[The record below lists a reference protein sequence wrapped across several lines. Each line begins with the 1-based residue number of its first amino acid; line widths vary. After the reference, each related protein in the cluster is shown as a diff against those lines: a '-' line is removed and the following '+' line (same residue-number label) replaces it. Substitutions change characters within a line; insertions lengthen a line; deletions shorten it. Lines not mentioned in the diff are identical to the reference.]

1 MAKKATTQPVEL
13 LELDYQLAEL
23 PSSQHRA
30 GLAGLVLMVKWLARQ
45 GTNKGI
51 CELTRLDA
59 LGATLK
65 INEAGLEAL
74 FNEVYA
80 ATGEEQARP
89 QPFKNK
95 NKEIVPPLREEIK
108 QETDPK
114 SGKTKEKTVYIYPVV
129 IPKGAFLLDLD
140 PSANGN
146 NGVWVKLWRDM
157 IWNIFRGVPATRKP
171 FEDRAEGRHSN
182 DASDTWNDLTQP
194 LNYSVDLPS
203 TYYIGAQANNAE
215 NVPFKDRARF
225 QFLLHF
231 WPFAAQTYIP
241 ALINNEGE
249 RDFVGYALAIPDVA
263 NLEWFCEEL
272 PQALK
277 HNRGVELSG
286 YRPRDSVV
294 DLAVESALDI
304 LSLLQARIATHQ
316 GAQATGDL
324 VLGIDVVHVE
334 KQGNVIKVLGT
345 ARLDPE
351 ASMIDEYA
359 RLRHSLWN
367 PLFRK
372 QRLLNLINEREWYA
386 GFETIFSRLPYEQSI
401 GNKNFRRDAR
411 ESFKDEIET
420 TNEETNKTM
429 MDAEQP
435 DEIEQKESGIAPAL
449 TCEELIYRLVGT
461 YINRKLKNKYQLEW
475 SSVKGDTKKQGEYE
489 TSKEKIAR
497 DAFLAVRSRTGADF
511 ADYFAATLCSVPQH
525 MAEKHFQTIARALH
539 EDTDKVRT
547 LTMLALSAR
556 G

>member
-1 MAKKATTQPVEL
+1 MAKKTATQAVEL

-30 GLAGLVLMVKWLARQ
+30 GLAGLVLMVKWLTRQ

-65 INEAGLEAL
+65 INELGLKAL

-80 ATGEEQARP
+80 ATREEQARP

-95 NKEIVPPLREEIK
+95 SKEIVPPLREEVR
-108 QETDPK
+108 QETDSK

-140 PSANGN
+140 PSVNGN
-146 NGVWVKLWRDM
+146 KGDWVKLWRDM
-157 IWNIFRGVPATRKP
+157 VWNILRGVPATRKP
-171 FEDRAEGRHSN
+171 FEDRAVGLP
-182 DASDTWNDLTQP
+182 SDDVAQTWGDLTQP

-231 WPFAAQTYIP
+231 WPFVAQTYVP

-249 RDFVGYALAIPDVA
+249 RDFAGYALAIPDVA
-263 NLEWFCEEL
+263 DLEWFCEEL

-277 HNRGVELSG
+277 HSRGVELSG

-304 LSLLQARIATHQ
+304 LSLLRDRIATHQ
-316 GAQATGDL
+316 GAQATGEL
-324 VLGIDVVHVE
+324 VLGVDVVHVE

-345 ARLDPE
+345 VRLDPE
-351 ASMIDEYA
+351 DSMIDEYA
-359 RLRHSLWN
+359 RLRRSLWS

-372 QRLLNLINEREWYA
+372 QRLLNLINECEWFA
-386 GFETIFSRLPYEQSI
+386 GFEIIFARLPYEQSI
-401 GNKNFRRDAR
+401 GNKNFRHDAR
-411 ESFKDEIET
+411 ESFNDEIET
-420 TNEETNKTM
+420 MNEETNKTM
-429 MDAEQP
+429 VDAEDLTDAELVDLGSSP
-435 DEIEQKESGIAPAL
+435 DV

-461 YINRKLKNKYQLEW
+461 YIRLKLKNKYQQEW
-475 SSVKGDTKKQGEYE
+475 SSVKSDPKKRDEYE
-489 TSKEKIAR
+489 KNREKIAR

-511 ADYFAATLCSVPQH
+511 ADYFASTLCSVPQH
-525 MAEKHFQTIARALH
+525 MSEKHFETIARALH
-539 EDTDKVRT
+539 KDTDSVRT